1 MRGVRKKPMTF
12 VTWSSEFETGI
23 PFIDADHKLLV
34 NLINQAHT
42 CIKQQEETSVLS
54 SVFTALFDYTEYHFS
69 REEKMMEL
77 ADYEGVTGHKKAHR
91 YLAQQVADLERIF
104 RTELGQVNARDVRN
118 FLNSWLLEHIKDH
131 DFRYLEA
138 CKDNVF
144 ARENAR
150 SARFMDEARIQEGD
164 RNLSE
169 LSVMVVDDSLNFQT
183 LIETVLKALGIRRL
197 QLESNGADALDS
209 LIKRPVD
216 IVFCDWVMEDM
227 NGAELARKVMDLELP
242 TKVVLLT
249 GYSIDTLQT
258 RATHVNVE
266 AFLEKP
272 VSPRDILRTLSSVD
286 LN

>member
-1 MRGVRKKPMTF
+1 MSF
-12 VTWSSEFETGI
+12 VTWSSQFETGI

-34 NLINQAHT
+34 NLINQADT
-42 CIKQQEETSVLS
+42 CIQQQEETSVLS

-77 ADYEGVTGHKKAHR
+77 AGYDGLLEHQEAHR
-91 YLAQQVADLERIF
+91 KLAQQVADLERLF
-104 RTELGQVNARDVRN
+104 RTEPGQVNARDVRN
-118 FLNSWLLEHIKDH
+118 FLNNWLLEHISDH

-138 CKDNVF
+138 CKDNVA
-144 ARENAR
+144 ARENAG
-150 SARFMDEARIQEGD
+150 SSRFMEEEHIHGGN

-169 LSVMVVDDSLNFQT
+169 MSVMVIDDSFNFQM

-197 QLESNGADALDS
+197 QLESSASEAIDS
-209 LIKRPVD
+209 LIKKPVD

-227 NGAELARKVMDLELP
+227 NGAELARKVQELELP

-258 RATHVNVE
+258 RATNTNVE

-272 VSPRDILRTLSSVD
+272 VSPRALLRTLSSID